1 MKTRLLI
8 FAIIPV
14 LFVLIGCNSNKT
26 KNTEKEIQVTWGGP
40 KNISMLPIIAEKK
53 GFFKEEG
60 LNIETKY
67 LQTGKIAM
75 DALLSKDLDFAVMVE
90 TNVAFIEYQKGADIE
105 VICSIEEKYDDAI
118 VARKDK
124 GINEPKDLEGKTVGI
139 LIGTTSHVF
148 ADRFVNYY
156 NLDASKINFINLAPP
171 AIQAGLLTGQIDAGS
186 VWQPFRYNVEKQLG
200 EDVIQFNAKDIYKA
214 YGIISIRNQ
223 FGEEHPETVKKFLA
237 ALIKA
242 ENYVKTNQA
251 KSIKILAKELA
262 MQEEVLSAIWSEYI
276 LNVKLDAELLTL
288 IKEEGEWIHSSQKG
302 FENKQVPSYE
312 NVLNPTFLSELK
324 KENAEELSK

>member
-1 MKTRLLI
+1 MKNKLLI
-8 FAIIPV
+8 GIAV
-14 LFVLIGCNSNKT
+14 ALFISVCISCTNNNRSANDASIK
-26 KNTEKEIQVTWGGP
+26 VTWGGP
-40 KNISMLPIIAEKK
+40 KNISMLPIIAEQK

-90 TNVAFIEYQKGADIE
+90 TNVAFIKYQKGAEIE

-148 ADRFVNYY
+148 ADRFVNFY

-200 EDVIQFNAKDIYKA
+200 DIVIQFNDKDIYKA

-223 FGEEHPETVKKFLA
+223 FGKEHPETVKKFLS
-237 ALIKA
+237 ALIQA
-242 ENYVKTNQA
+242 ENFVKNNQA
-251 KSIKILAKELA
+251 ESIKILAKELG

-276 LNVKLDAELLTL
+276 LNVKLDKELLTL
-288 IKEEGEWIHSSQKG
+288 IKEEGEWIHNSQRG
-302 FENKQVPSYE
+302 FENKQIPSYK
-312 NVLNPTFLSELK
+312 NVLNPAFLSEL
-324 KENAEELSK
+324 

>member
-1 MKTRLLI
+1 MKIRSLI
-8 FAIIPV
+8 YAIVPFLV
-14 LFVLIGCNSNKT
+14 FLYGCNNNQTKKSENK
-26 KNTEKEIQVTWGGP
+26 ILVTWGGP

-60 LNIETKY
+60 LNINTKY

-90 TNVAFIEYQKGADIE
+90 TNVAFIKYQEGADIE

-124 GINEPKDLEGKTVGI
+124 GIESPKDIEGKTVGI

-148 ADRFVNYY
+148 ADRFVQFYD
-156 NLDASKINFINLAPP
+156 LDADKINFINLAPP

-186 VWQPFRYNVEKQLG
+186 IWQPFRYNVEKELG
-200 EDVIQFNAKDIYKA
+200 DKVVQFNEKDIYKA
-214 YGIISIRNQ
+214 YGIISIRSQ
-223 FGEEHPETVKKFLA
+223 FGKENPEAVKKFIS

-242 ENYVKTNQA
+242 ENFVKNN
-251 KSIKILAKELA
+251 KPESIKILAAELD
-262 MQEEVLSAIWSEYI
+262 MDEMVLSSIWNEYI
-276 LNVKLDAELLTL
+276 LSVKLDQDLLTL
-288 IKEEGEWIHSSQKG
+288 IKEEGEWIHKSQKG
-302 FENKQVPSYE
+302 FENKEIPSYN
-312 NVLNPTFLSELK
+312 NVLNPTFLSEV
-324 KENAEELSK
+324 NSK